1 MGWLLAALAVVVALA
16 VGLLVWSPWAGP
28 SLETEDFIVV
38 PFQADVPD
46 DWETYTFTDDLTY
59 SVLGSRDWSGLK
71 QGDSTAIAD
80 SEAAFTDDPESLVHL
95 YVDGAESI
103 YTDDAKGLAEQVTS
117 IFGEGRLVGQGT
129 RQVDN
134 REAFTAGG
142 VVPFNDDGEQLR
154 VYAVTIQ
161 DEPRLFLLFLCPASL
176 YDEWQPTFDE
186 IVDSVRFTG

>member
-1 MGWLLAALAVVVALA
+1 M
-16 VGLLVWSPWAGP
+16 
-28 SLETEDFIVV
+28 
-38 PFQADVPD
+38 
-46 DWETYTFTDDLTY
+46 
-59 SVLGSRDWSGLK
+59 
-71 QGDSTAIAD
+71 
-80 SEAAFTDDPESLVHL
+80 
-95 YVDGAESI
+95 
-103 YTDDAKGLAEQVTS
+103 TS

-161 DEPRLFLLFLCPASL
+161 DEPRLFMLFICPAAL

>member
-1 MGWLLAALAVVVALA
+1 MGWLLAALAVVVALV

-71 QGDSTAIAD
+71 QDD
-80 SEAAFTDDPESLVHL
+80 SEAIAESETAFTDDPESLVHL
-95 YVDGAESI
+95 YVDGAEAI

-161 DEPRLFLLFLCPASL
+161 DEPRLFMLFICPAAL